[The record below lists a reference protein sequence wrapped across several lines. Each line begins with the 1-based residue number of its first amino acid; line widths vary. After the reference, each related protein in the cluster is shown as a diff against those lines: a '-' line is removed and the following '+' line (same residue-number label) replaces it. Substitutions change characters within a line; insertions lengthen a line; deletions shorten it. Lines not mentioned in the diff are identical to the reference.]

1 MNNGKYSAFASKR
14 KAETTI
20 GDYWISTVFIQP
32 EACYDGNPFETMIL
46 NKKTDEWLDYQ
57 ERCVSDWK
65 TQHEDAVEFVK
76 MHLVLD
82 EL

>member
-1 MNNGKYSAFASKR
+1 MSLR
-14 KAETTI
+14 KAETTV

-76 MHLVLD
+76 KL
-82 EL
+82 